1 MVTFLNS
8 VLENS
13 LKDFNEVGH
22 NAAKLHSEKRGAKSG
37 IEYSGLMNPTGLVLE
52 AKAAKTG
59 SSISY
64 DLPFSVFLRVN
75 DPAALIHYTLLDLK
89 DRLVQHVFGLAP
101 RGNTLH

>member
-22 NAAKLHSEKRGAKSG
+22 DTKSG
-37 IEYSGLMNPTGLVLE
+37 IECSGLINEAGIVLE
-52 AKAAKTG
+52 ARAVETG

-64 DLPFSVFLRVN
+64 DIPFGVFLRVN
-75 DPAALIHYTLLDLK
+75 DPVALIHYTLLDLK

-101 RGNTLH
+101 KGNTIH